1 MKESPDTSKNNSL
14 DLTSSKLNSSE
25 FPTPPKGFPKVF
37 HDPPNPLPVVGD
49 GFLNPKVHAF
59 FMNIQGT
66 CRLCNSNISSYLI
79 DYYLL
84 RCTGLNRQPM
94 DDFVKSSMKEFSL
107 KKKQVIKA
115 AYLLSKFEL
124 NEGTVPNKFLK
135 NIDKYRLF
143 AWKVENLTK
152 LLFDNAFKKL
162 NISPQLE
169 NFNILKYRA

>member
-1 MKESPDTSKNNSL
+1 
-14 DLTSSKLNSSE
+14 
-25 FPTPPKGFPKVF
+25 
-37 HDPPNPLPVVGD
+37 
-49 GFLNPKVHAF
+49 
-59 FMNIQGT
+59 
-66 CRLCNSNISSYLI
+66 
-79 DYYLL
+79 
-84 RCTGLNRQPM
+84 M